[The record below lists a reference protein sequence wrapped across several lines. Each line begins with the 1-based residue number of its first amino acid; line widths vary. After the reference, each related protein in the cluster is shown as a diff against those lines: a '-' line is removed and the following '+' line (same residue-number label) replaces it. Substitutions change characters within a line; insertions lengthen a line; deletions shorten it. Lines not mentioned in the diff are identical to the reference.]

1 MKKIFRIA
9 MTVGGVLFAMCA
21 FGCSKKAKVTTV
33 VPKNPGL
40 ILPKSATA
48 RDDFIRGVDV
58 STVIALEKSGVIF
71 RDFDGN
77 EEDLFKILRD
87 NGVNY
92 IRVRVWVNPFDD
104 NGNSFGGGG
113 NDLQT
118 AIEIGKRAA
127 KYDLPLLVDFHYSDF
142 WADPQKQKAPRA
154 WENMSVEQK
163 CDAIYDY
170 TKKSLKELRGK
181 GAIVGM
187 VQVGNETTTGM
198 CGEKN
203 WMHVCKM
210 MNASAKAI
218 REISKDI
225 KIVLHFTNPEKDG
238 EYLHIAQ
245 ILEHNKVDY
254 DVFASSDYPFWH
266 LSTKNLAKV
275 LSEVSEATGK
285 EVMVAEFSWAYTYDD
300 GDNSG
305 NSVSEDSAVQRPYP
319 VSVQGQANCIWD
331 YINDISAIGPKA
343 LGVFYWEPAW
353 LPVPGSDRESRQ
365 ILWEKY
371 GSGWASSYASIYDPD
386 DAGVYYGGSAWD
398 NQALFDF
405 NGKALASLAAWGL
418 AAVGAEAPIHPDVAE
433 EVEVRVR
440 LGEKLVLPE
449 QVNVLNNDG
458 SKSTI
463 AVKWN
468 VATDNG
474 VPVEQISQRGVAEY
488 KVRGVADTA
497 PVLARVAAI
506 ELNYV
511 ENPSFEEADVS
522 MWNIENLSNVDEL
535 FVMDKQTDAKTGT
548 KALHYYSESP
558 MHFKVSQTVRSLAP
572 GKYKASMVL
581 HGGDAGKREDQ
592 KIFLFAIS
600 GGKEYRQKTF
610 TDGWRAFFTPDI
622 QDIIVGADGI
632 VTIGVEA
639 ELPAK
644 AWGSFDDFILTP
656 QK

>member
-1 MKKIFRIA
+1 MKNKNIVRIA
-9 MTVGGVLFAMCA
+9 ILLGEIAMCV

-33 VPKNPGL
+33 IPKNPGL

-58 STVIALEKSGVIF
+58 STVIALEKSGVVF

-77 EEDLFKILRD
+77 ETDLFKILRE

-92 IRVRVWVNPFDD
+92 IRVRVWVNPYDE
-104 NGNSFGGGG
+104 NGNSFGGGN
-113 NDLQT
+113 NDLPT

-127 KYDLPLLVDFHYSDF
+127 KYDLSLLVDFHYSDF

-170 TKKSLKELRGK
+170 TKKSLKELRK
-181 GAIVGM
+181 SGAIVGM

-203 WMHVCKM
+203 WMNVCKL
-210 MNASAKAI
+210 MNAGAKAI

-225 KIVLHFTNPEKDG
+225 KVVLHFTNPEKEG

-245 ILEHNKVDY
+245 ILSHNKVDY

-266 LSTKNLAKV
+266 LGTKDLAKV
-275 LSEVSEATGK
+275 LREVSEATGK

-305 NSVSEDSAVQRPYP
+305 NSVSEDSAVQRPYA

-353 LPVPGSDRESRQ
+353 LPVPGNDRESRQ
-365 ILWEKY
+365 LLWEKY
-371 GSGWASSYASIYDPD
+371 GSGWASSYAAVYDPD
-386 DAGVYYGGSAWD
+386 DAGIYYGGSAWD

-405 NGKALASLAAWGL
+405 QGKPLASLATWGL
-418 AAVGAEAPIHPDVAE
+418 AAVGAEAPVHPDVAE
-433 EVEVRVR
+433 ELDVRVR

-449 QVNVLNNDG
+449 QINVLNNDG
-458 SKSTI
+458 SKSTVP
-463 AVKWN
+463 VKWN
-468 VATDNG
+468 ATTDNG
-474 VPVEQISQRGVAEY
+474 IPVEEIPLRGVGEY
-488 KVRGVADTA
+488 KVRGTA
-497 PVLARVAAI
+497 ENAQALARVAAI

-511 ENPSFEEADVS
+511 ENPSFEEADTS
-522 MWNIENLSNVDEL
+522 MWTLENLSNVSEL
-535 FVMDKQTDAKTGT
+535 FVMDKQTDAKSGT
-548 KALHYYSESP
+548 KSLHYYSESP
-558 MHFKVSQTVRSLAP
+558 IHFKVSQTVRGLAP
-572 GKYKASMVL
+572 GKYKVSMVL

-592 KIFLFAIS
+592 QIFLFAVS

-610 TDGWRAFFTPDI
+610 TDGWRAFFTPEIHDVA
-622 QDIIVGADGI
+622 VGADGT
-632 VTIGVEA
+632 VTLGVEA
-639 ELPAK
+639 QLPAK
-644 AWGSFDDFILTP
+644 AWGSFDDFVLTP

>member
-1 MKKIFRIA
+1 MKKNFRIA

-58 STVIALEKSGVIF
+58 STVIALEKSGVVF

-210 MNASAKAI
+210 MNAGAKAI

-300 GDNSG
+300 GDNNG

-418 AAVGAEAPIHPDVAE
+418 AAVGAEAPVHPDVAE

-468 VATDNG
+468 VTTDNG
-474 VPVEQISQRGVAEY
+474 VPVEEIPQRGVAEY

-600 GGKEYRQKTF
+600 GEKEYRQKTF

-622 QDIIVGADGI
+622 QDIVVGADGI

>member
-1 MKKIFRIA
+1 MKNIFR
-9 MTVGGVLFAMCA
+9 FAMAAGGICLA
-21 FGCSKKAKVTTV
+21 MCTFGCSKKAKVTTV

-58 STVIALEKSGVIF
+58 STVIALEKSGVVF
-71 RDFDGN
+71 RDFDGK

-210 MNASAKAI
+210 MNAGAKAI

-245 ILEHNKVDY
+245 ILDHNKVDY

-365 ILWEKY
+365 VLWEKY

-405 NGKALASLAAWGL
+405 NGKALASLATWGL
-418 AAVGAEAPIHPDVAE
+418 AGVGAEAPVRPDVAE

-458 SKSTI
+458 SKSTL

-468 VATDNG
+468 VTTDNG
-474 VPVEQISQRGVAEY
+474 VPVEEIPLRGVAEY

-622 QDIIVGADGI
+622 QDIVVGADGI

>member
-1 MKKIFRIA
+1 MKNIFKIA
-9 MTVGGVLFAMCA
+9 MAAGGVLFAMCA

-58 STVIALEKSGVIF
+58 STVISLEKSGVVF

-92 IRVRVWVNPFDD
+92 IRVRVWVNPYDD
-104 NGNSFGGGG
+104 SGNSFGGGN
-113 NDLQT
+113 NDLNT

-154 WENMSVEQK
+154 WANMSVEQK

-170 TKKSLKELRGK
+170 TKKSLKELRK
-181 GAIVGM
+181 NGAIVGM

-203 WMHVCKM
+203 WMHVAKM
-210 MNASAKAI
+210 MNAGSKAI

-225 KIVLHFTNPEKDG
+225 KIVLHFTNPEKEG

-266 LSTKNLAKV
+266 LSTKDLAKV

-365 ILWEKY
+365 VLWEKY
-371 GSGWASSYASIYDPD
+371 GSGWASSYAAVYDPD
-386 DAGVYYGGSAWD
+386 DAGIYYGGSAWD

-418 AAVGAEAPIHPDVAE
+418 AAVGADAPVRPDVAE

-449 QVNVLNNDG
+449 QVNVVNNDG
-458 SKSTI
+458 SKSMIT
-463 AVKWN
+463 VKWN
-468 VATDNG
+468 TVTDDGVLVAEIPN
-474 VPVEQISQRGVAEY
+474 RGVGEY
-488 KVRGVADTA
+488 KVRSIGEV

-511 ENPSFEEADVS
+511 ENPSFEDADVS
-522 MWNIENLSNVDEL
+522 MWNIENLSNADEL

-548 KALHYYSESP
+548 KALHYYSETP
-558 MHFKVSQTVRSLAP
+558 MRFKVSQTVRSLAP

-592 KIFLFAIS
+592 KIFLFAVS

-622 QDIIVGADGI
+622 QDIVVGADGT

>member
-58 STVIALEKSGVIF
+58 STVIALEKSGVVF

-210 MNASAKAI
+210 MNAGAKAI

-331 YINDISAIGPKA
+331 YINDISAIGQKA

-440 LGEKLVLPE
+440 LGEKLLLPE

-468 VATDNG
+468 VTTDNG

-622 QDIIVGADGI
+622 QDIVVGADGI

>member
-1 MKKIFRIA
+1 MKKNFRIA

-58 STVIALEKSGVIF
+58 STVIALEKSGVVF

-210 MNASAKAI
+210 MNAGAKAI

-331 YINDISAIGPKA
+331 YINDISAIGQKA

-440 LGEKLVLPE
+440 LGEKLLLPE

-468 VATDNG
+468 VTTDNG

-622 QDIIVGADGI
+622 QDIVVGADGI

>member
-1 MKKIFRIA
+1 MKKNFRIA

-58 STVIALEKSGVIF
+58 STVIALEKSGVVF

-163 CDAIYDY
+163 CDAIYNY

-468 VATDNG
+468 VTTDNG
-474 VPVEQISQRGVAEY
+474 VPVEEIPQRGVAEY

>member
-1 MKKIFRIA
+1 MKNISKIA
-9 MTVGGVLFAMCA
+9 MAAGGIILAMCA

-33 VPKNPGL
+33 IPENPGL
-40 ILPKSATA
+40 ILPKSETA

-58 STVIALEKSGVIF
+58 STVISLEKSGVVF
-71 RDFDGN
+71 RDFDGK
-77 EEDLFKILRD
+77 EEDLFKILRE

-92 IRVRVWVNPFDD
+92 IRVRVWVNPYDD
-104 NGNSFGGGG
+104 NGNSFGGGN

-154 WENMSVEQK
+154 WEKMNVAQK

-170 TKKSLKELRGK
+170 TKESLKALRK
-181 GAIVGM
+181 NGAIVGM

-203 WMHVCKM
+203 WMNVCKM
-210 MNASAKAI
+210 MNAGAKAI

-225 KIVLHFTNPEKDG
+225 KIVLHFTNPEKEG

-245 ILEHNKVDY
+245 ILDHNKVDY

-266 LSTKNLAKV
+266 LGTKDLAKV
-275 LSEVSEATGK
+275 LKEVSEATGK

-300 GDNSG
+300 GDNNG
-305 NSVSEDSAVQRPYP
+305 NSVSEDSAVARPYA

-353 LPVPGSDRESRQ
+353 LPVPGNDRASRQ
-365 ILWEKY
+365 VLWEKH

-405 NGKALASLAAWGL
+405 DGNPLASLAAWGL
-418 AAVGAEAPIHPDVAE
+418 AGVGADAPVHPDAAE

-440 LGEKLVLPE
+440 LGEKLTLPE
-449 QVNVLNNDG
+449 QVNVVNNDG

-463 AVKWN
+463 NVKWN
-468 VATDNG
+468 ATTDDG
-474 VPVEQISQRGVAEY
+474 IPVEEIPLRGVAEY
-488 KVRGVADTA
+488 KVRAADVVS
-497 PVLARVAAI
+497 VLARVSAI

-511 ENPSFEEADVS
+511 ENPSFEDADVS
-522 MWNIENLSNVDEL
+522 MWNIENLSDMSEL
-535 FVMDKQTDAKTGT
+535 FVMDKQTDAKSGT

-558 MHFKVSQTVRSLAP
+558 IHFRVSQTVSGLAP

-592 KIFLFAIS
+592 KIFLFAVS
-600 GGKEYRQKTF
+600 GGREYRQKTF

-622 QDIIVGADGI
+622 QDIVVGADGT
-632 VTIGVEA
+632 VTIGAEA

-644 AWGSFDDFILTP
+644 AWGSFDDFVLTP

>member
-58 STVIALEKSGVIF
+58 STVIALEKSGVVF

-468 VATDNG
+468 VTTDNG
-474 VPVEQISQRGVAEY
+474 VPVEEIPQRGVAEY

-600 GGKEYRQKTF
+600 GEKEYRQKTF

-622 QDIIVGADGI
+622 QDIVVGADGI